1 VPAITYHT
9 STSATGYS
17 EDPVSQDLAWHATN
31 VTGSEIGAILGG
43 AWTSRL
49 QLPAHLMRWEV
60 SNTALPSVIKLILSS
75 DVPLSA
81 LHACARAVTQAWN
94 SSSSVPPALRFTP
107 LLNEVS
113 EFSFGIVDRRFEVE
127 ATLAS
132 PNPATLLPERSSS
145 DPHHAPHAPGSSA
158 EAPPHARLARE
169 LRDMTGLSASILGS
183 AFGVSREQYSR
194 WVGGKPISDTRHGQL
209 QFLHTVVRELI
220 RRLGSSEAR
229 VWLHRPL
236 DDLVTPVDLLQGRKF
251 DRFYREVIALP
262 DSDSAAVR
270 TKISLTAPLPTPED
284 VYDQGTPWSP
294 YDQSGDP

>member
-1 VPAITYHT
+1 MSAATYQT
-9 STSATGYS
+9 STSGTGYP

-31 VTGSEIGAILGG
+31 VTGSEIGG
-43 AWTSRL
+43 AWASRL

-60 SNTALPSVIKLILSS
+60 SAFPSVIRLSLSS
-75 DVPLSA
+75 DVPLAA

-94 SSSSVPPALRFTP
+94 STSSVPPVFRFTP
-107 LLNEVS
+107 LLSEVS

-132 PNPATLLPERSSS
+132 ARSASLLPENPSSE
-145 DPHHAPHAPGSSA
+145 PHHPPQAPDSSA
-158 EAPPHARLARE
+158 ETPPHARLARD

-194 WVGGKPISDTRHGQL
+194 WVSGKPISDTRHGQL
-209 QFLHTVVRELI
+209 QFLHTIVRELI

-236 DDLVTPVDLLQGRKF
+236 DDFLTPVDLLRGRKF
-251 DRFYREVIALP
+251 DRLYREVIALP
-262 DSDSAAVR
+262 GSDSAAVR
-270 TKISLTAPLPTPED
+270 TRVSLTAPLPTPED
-284 VYDQGTPWSP
+284 VQDQGTPWSP